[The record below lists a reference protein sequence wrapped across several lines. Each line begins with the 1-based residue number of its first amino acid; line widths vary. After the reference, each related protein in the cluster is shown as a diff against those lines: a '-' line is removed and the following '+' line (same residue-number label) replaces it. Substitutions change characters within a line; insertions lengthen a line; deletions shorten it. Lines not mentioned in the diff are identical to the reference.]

1 MKTKMTNSEFAR
13 EDETFLKVCNT
24 VAETYPKMK
33 NTNDFTEFQATTRQ
47 ASKWRMKKGIAY
59 KTAHNIP
66 LNLKEDKPK

>member
-1 MKTKMTNSEFAR
+1 MKIKMTNSEFAR
-13 EDETFLKVCNT
+13 EEGTFLKASYMVQD
-24 VAETYPKMK
+24 AYPKMK
-33 NTNDFTEFQATTRQ
+33 NTERFTEFQATTRQ

>member
-1 MKTKMTNSEFAR
+1 MKIKMTNSEFAG
-13 EDETFLKVCNT
+13 EDKTFINACNMVT
-24 VAETYPKMK
+24 EEFPKMK